1 MEQTEVQ
8 PKEQERIRFIDLD
21 EVMDMVGL
29 SKSTVYEKIKEGVFP
44 APVKQ
49 GHLSR
54 WADTEIRAYQQA
66 VMAARNPVKEAA

>member
-1 MEQTEVQ
+1 MEE
-8 PKEQERIRFIDLD
+8 KKDEKIRFIDLD

-29 SKSTVYEKIKEGVFP
+29 SRSTVYEKIKEGVFP

-54 WADTEIRAYQQA
+54 WVESEVREYQQS
-66 VMAARNPVKEAA
+66 VMAARNPAKEAA

>member
-1 MEQTEVQ
+1 MEE
-8 PKEQERIRFIDLD
+8 KKDEKIRFIDLD

-29 SKSTVYEKIKEGVFP
+29 SRSTVYDKIKEGVFP

-54 WADTEIRAYQQA
+54 WVESEVREYQQS
-66 VMAARNPVKEAA
+66 VMDARNPVKEAA

>member
-8 PKEQERIRFIDLD
+8 PKEQEKIRFIDLD

-29 SKSTVYEKIKEGVFP
+29 SRSTVYEKIKEGVFP

-54 WADTEIRAYQQA
+54 WVESEVREYQQA
-66 VMAARNPVKEAA
+66 VMASRNTVKEAA

>member
-8 PKEQERIRFIDLD
+8 PKEQEKIRFIDLD

-29 SKSTVYEKIKEGVFP
+29 SRSTVYEKIKEGVFP

-49 GHLSR
+49 GYLSR
-54 WADTEIRAYQQA
+54 WVESEVREYQQTIID
-66 VMAARNPVKEAA
+66 ARNSVKEAA